1 MLPHIFQVNWF
12 RKDANGR
19 FAWPGF
25 GENMRVLRWVV
36 ERCQGV
42 AHARET
48 AIGWVPDFDDL
59 SWQGMDFG
67 PEEYATVSNLDAADW
82 AKELA
87 LHDELFAKV
96 KDRLP
101 RQLAL
106 SRELLGLRLGN

>member
-1 MLPHIFQVNWF
+1 M
-12 RKDANGR
+12 
-19 FAWPGF
+19 
-25 GENMRVLRWVV
+25 
-36 ERCQGV
+36 
-42 AHARET
+42 
-48 AIGWVPDFDDL
+48 PDFDDL
-59 SWQGMDFG
+59 SWQGLDFG
-67 PEEYATVSNLDAADW
+67 SDEYATVSNLDAADW